1 MKVVQI
7 PSQNRFNPSVNA
19 PANLEVPQISPE
31 PLAPQVD
38 DNLWTTMQ
46 RQVQEDSRPR
56 LPLQPVSGAMMA
68 RDIAEDRGV
77 SAGVPPLEGSGIERY
92 VGQQPVTSDE
102 SNAQL
107 LSNPFKTQPTYKLA
121 VDENNEP
128 IFNEKLNDFERVQ
141 VQPQEFE
148 AERQSQLDTLKD
160 QTSAFEGEKTGTQ
173 IAESLISN
181 AKDKPSMAKY
191 KLKDDATIY
200 NAVSNAATAVNRI
213 VNGTGFTLFDADSP
227 IGIIGGNP
235 DMSPGFEIAKVNGED
250 PNNIINNRTQINA
263 AVGFG
268 LLSAVGQTLSASKLN
283 TSKSQINASGKVSEK
298 AEQRMAEDATPEVDF
313 TNAGYASAKRALN
326 NMGVS
331 IKPDTLMGF
340 LQVATAHRVYTGEL
354 RQMKDP
360 TSGKFVLAASHELKD
375 QQRELEILTAALSGE
390 DPRPSASTVPL
401 GMSLYIKPGSTMSAK
416 SLTLPNS
423 MYNAANLA
431 KEILGNIAER
441 FYQKAVSSKIKRLK
455 STTDSFDEQ
464 KGYSIGPFASQFKVD
479 EAAFQQLMDRTAPDK
494 DYVKGNPMSEM
505 DWEDKKKKHAQEEIQ
520 NRLAQAEY
528 DIKNALNSA
537 GKLLFTHY
545 TNNSSNHRFNRMS
558 KETDLVSSKV
568 VRDMLGAGA
577 QSLTTADRLFEID
590 EINRLKSIAKG
601 VFNVHG
607 EDRHMI
613 LNDMS
618 MADRSALGLM
628 QSAVLNYYTFTGPNI
643 DKKVAKESEISQIM
657 RYTPEIG
664 NYLASLGEQYNSWLN
679 DSEGQ
684 KDHDNIVKYLSGM
697 VRGEEQANQNL
708 WDDMFNLENNLKELG
723 KKNSHIKLTA
733 MNYDDGNQNGIMI
746 QGLYAGNYNS
756 TERLGV
762 FDPTLGNM
770 REFLLSQM
778 DAVLKSVFADD
789 KFKLDSWRAFF
800 AEADKSGTL
809 SSDLGKQ
816 PLMEHSYSKDAGMF
830 FEEMYEFIEDPS
842 YNALIR
848 KHLLD
853 SGAYSGDKANTTAI
867 AEDLNKAM
875 EGGLRKVVNPTFG
888 YRTAALGNMF
898 AIMDTVPNH
907 PGTAGDSYQ
916 YSTADIGYVRDA
928 FKDVMSRDITP
939 EGEEYLTKELG
950 VFTTGYE
957 VKGTGAGIEMSS
969 GQSRLNPSHG
979 KGRIGYFNKRT
990 GSYEY
995 FDNVLG
1001 STLRRLLAVMPIQS
1015 TDADLLKL
1023 MLAYVNGNREIPHY
1037 VGTVH
1042 DSVITSMDT
1051 VHLYRN
1057 AYNNIAIPMA
1067 IPEIKKFAKRLWDNY
1082 QESKSDLMNR
1092 IEGEKYIGIGARGD
1106 YPAMGATFDSL
1117 YNNLLSDTYKQ
1128 RRMSMHKPD
1137 ETPQQAWN
1145 KYVEKTSAIL
1155 ENAREYGWKPNISN
1169 LAVNSKQ
1176 FKKLFEL
1183 AEDVNGIEDQVKP
1196 WVADFADKVQKNYEA
1211 LVRHPLVRAHG
1222 IAQMSSALGSSKV
1235 KNNFEEGYVQRA
1247 KNFADKY
1254 EKSYLAE

>member
-1 MKVVQI
+1 MKVVQLAN
-7 PSQNRFNPSVNA
+7 QNKVNPSISA
-19 PANLEVPQISPE
+19 PVNLEVPQISPE
-31 PLAPQVD
+31 PLPPQVD
-38 DNLWTTMQ
+38 DDLWTTMQ
-46 RQVQEDSRPR
+46 RQVQEDSKPR

-68 RDIAEDRGV
+68 RDIAEDKGV
-77 SAGVPPLEGSGIERY
+77 SAYVPPLEGSGIERY
-92 VGQQPVTSDE
+92 TDQSPVTSDE

-107 LSNPFKTQPTYKLA
+107 LNNPFKTQPAYRLA
-121 VDENNEP
+121 VDQNNEP
-128 IFNEKLNDFERVQ
+128 IFNEQLNDYERVP
-141 VQPQEFE
+141 VEPQEFE

-227 IGIIGGNP
+227 IGLIGGNP
-235 DMSPGFEIAKVNGED
+235 NMSPGFEIAKINNED
-250 PNNIINNRTQINA
+250 PSNIINNRTQINA

-268 LLSAVGQTLSASKLN
+268 LLSAVGQTLSASRLN
-283 TSKSQINASGKVSEK
+283 TSKSQINASGKISEK
-298 AEQRMAEDATPEVDF
+298 TEQRMAEDATPEVDF

-340 LQVATAHRVYTGEL
+340 LQVATAHRVYNGEL
-354 RQMKDP
+354 LQMKDP
-360 TSGKFVLAASHELKD
+360 VSGKFVLAASHELKD
-375 QQRELEILTAALSGE
+375 QQKELEILTAALSGE

-431 KEILGNIAER
+431 KEILGNIAEK
-441 FYQKAVSSKIKRLK
+441 FYEKAVKSKMMRLK
-455 STTDSFDEQ
+455 STMDSFDEQ
-464 KGYSIGPFASQFKVD
+464 KGYSTGPFAHQFKVD

-505 DWEDKKKKHAQEEIQ
+505 DWEDKKKKHAREEIQ
-520 NRLAQAEY
+520 NKLAEAEY
-528 DIKNALNSA
+528 DIKNALNST

-577 QSLTTADRLFEID
+577 QSLTKASLLFD
-590 EINRLKSIAKG
+590 TKEINRLKSLAEK
-601 VFNVHG
+601 VFSVHG
-607 EDRHMI
+607 EDRHER
-613 LNDMS
+613 LNAMS
-618 MADRSALGLM
+618 MADRAALGLM
-628 QSAVLNYYTFTGPNI
+628 QSAVLNYHTFTGPNI
-643 DKKVAKESEISQIM
+643 DKKVAQESEISQIM

-664 NYLASLGEQYNSWLN
+664 TYLASLGSQYNQWLDN
-679 DSEGQ
+679 PEG
-684 KDHDNIVKYLSGM
+684 DHDNIIKYLGGM
-697 VRGEEQANQNL
+697 VRGEEQSNQNL
-708 WDDMFNLENNLKELG
+708 WDDMFELEKNFTDKDNN
-723 KKNSHIKLTA
+723 KKNIHTKLTA

-789 KFKLDSWRAFF
+789 KYKLDSWRSFF
-800 AEADKSGTL
+800 AEAENSGTL

-830 FEEMYEFIEDPS
+830 YEEMYEFIEDPA
-842 YNALIR
+842 YNSLIR

-907 PGTAGDSYQ
+907 PGTAGDTYQ

-928 FKDVMSRDITP
+928 FKDIYSRDITP

-957 VKGTGAGIEMSS
+957 VKGTGAGIEMST

-1042 DSVITSMDT
+1042 DSLITSMDT

-1067 IPEIKKFAKRLWDNY
+1067 IPEIKKFAQRLWDNY
-1082 QESKSDLMNR
+1082 QESKSDLMNK
-1092 IEGEKYIGIGARGD
+1092 IQGEKYIGIGARGD

-1117 YNNLLSDTYKQ
+1117 YNNLLSDSYKQ
-1128 RRMSMHKPD
+1128 RRMAMHSPKD
-1137 ETPQQAWN
+1137 TPQEAWN

-1155 ENAREYGWKPNISN
+1155 KTAREYGWKPNISN
-1169 LAVNSKQ
+1169 LAVNSNQ
-1176 FKKLFEL
+1176 FKQLFEL
-1183 AEDVNGIEDQVKP
+1183 AEDINGINDQVKP
-1196 WVADFADKVQKNYEA
+1196 WVAGFADKVQKNYEA
-1211 LVRHPLVRAHG
+1211 LVRHPLVKAHG

-1254 EKSYLAE
+1254 ERSYLAE